1 MKKVLFL
8 CTGNS
13 CRSQMAEGFARA
25 VAPPGFEI
33 YSAGVEAHGVNPRAV
48 AAMAEV
54 GVDIRQQTSKTLDEI
69 PVEEIDT
76 VITLCGDA
84 VERCPVFPG
93 ASTRE
98 HWALPDPARAEG
110 SEEEILAAFR
120 SVRDELRER
129 IRNLFGAG

>member
-13 CRSQMAEGFARA
+13 CRSQMAEGFARD
-25 VAPPGFEI
+25 VAPPGIEI
-33 YSAGVEAHGVNPRAV
+33 YSAGVEAHGQNPRAV
-48 AAMAEV
+48 AAMSEV

-69 PVEEIDT
+69 PVAEIDT

-84 VERCPVFPG
+84 AERCPVFPG
-93 ASTRE
+93 ASVRE

-110 SEEEILAAFR
+110 SEEAILEAFR
-120 SVRDELRER
+120 SARDEIRER
-129 IRNLFGAG
+129 VRSLFEPR